1 MKIRILNA
9 GTHEAQVSPL
19 SGLKGRGEARTI
31 VISIISFISNASF
44 DFFFLCVAKWRP
56 FFTSEIV
63 A

>member
-1 MKIRILNA
+1 MKIGILNA

-44 DFFFLCVAKWRP
+44 DFFFSVLQNEGLSLHLKL
-56 FFTSEIV
+56 
-63 A
+63 